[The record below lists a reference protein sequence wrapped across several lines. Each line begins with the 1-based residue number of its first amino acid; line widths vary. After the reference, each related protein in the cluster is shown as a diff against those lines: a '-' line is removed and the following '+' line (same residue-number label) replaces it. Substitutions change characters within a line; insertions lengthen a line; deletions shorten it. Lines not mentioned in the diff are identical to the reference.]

1 MNDRL
6 RRALVADGGPLSGA
20 VIQRLSGVSGGCIHQ
35 SWRLWLEDGRSFFA
49 KAGDT
54 SVEAMLAAEA
64 EGLTSLRQWADPAL
78 LVVPEPLMPVQRFG
92 SDVVLLLPW
101 LDLSAGDQR
110 QLGKG
115 LALLHQASAADHPGR
130 FGWSSDGFIGA
141 GPQPG
146 GWSSSWGEAFV
157 ELRLRPQ
164 IRLAAGWGLQAEELE
179 PLLQS
184 LGSRLDLH
192 QPLPALIHGD
202 LWGGNAAVLPDSRGV
217 LIDPAVWWADRE
229 VDLAMTRMFGGF
241 SRSFYEAY
249 EQVEPLPATAESRVE
264 IYNLYHLINHA
275 NLFGGSY
282 QNQTIQSLKYL
293 SSQIL

>member
-20 VIQRLSGVSGGCIHQ
+20 VIQRLSSVSGGCIHQ

-49 KAGDT
+49 KAGDA
-54 SVEAMLAAEA
+54 SLEPLLLAEA
-64 EGLTSLRQWADPAL
+64 NGLMSLREWADPAV
-78 LVVPEPLMPVQRFG
+78 LVVPAPLMPAKRLG

-101 LDLSAGDQR
+101 LDLCAGDQS

-115 LALLHQASAADHPGR
+115 LALLHQVSAADHPGR
-130 FGWSSDGFIGA
+130 FGWPSDGFIGA

-146 GWSSSWGEAFV
+146 GWRGSWGEAFV

-164 IRLAAGWGLQAEELE
+164 LRLAAAWGMQAEESE
-179 PLLQS
+179 PLLEALVQ
-184 LGSRLDLH
+184 RLDLH
-192 QPLPALIHGD
+192 QPVPSLVHGD

-217 LIDPAVWWADRE
+217 LIDPAAWWADRE

-249 EQVEPLPATAESRVE
+249 EKVWPLDETSDSRID

-282 QNQTIQSLKYL
+282 QRQAMQRIKDLIRQM
-293 SSQIL
+293 I